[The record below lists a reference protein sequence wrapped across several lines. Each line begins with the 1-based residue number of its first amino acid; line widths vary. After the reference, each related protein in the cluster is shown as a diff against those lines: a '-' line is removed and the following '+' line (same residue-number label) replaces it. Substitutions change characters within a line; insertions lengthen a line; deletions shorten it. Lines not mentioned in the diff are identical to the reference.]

1 MKAKHADLSA
11 NQTIREAIQKIALRG
26 IVKSN
31 SNVVNNTEKITGYVA
46 KIHTD
51 GDLAGTVD
59 VQEFI
64 DWAFAVESDV
74 KQGYHE
80 GVFLSAIQNNNGL
93 LIVPKLYSEV
103 TIEMDPETKTEYVT
117 MFSHVDIIQ
126 LDSHDKIYIGV
137 KEREEFKPDDEEGP
151 DIQELAET
159 GVHAQ
164 TNYTK
169 DSIVTDVQGEDE
181 ANKVIQTIDSTKIE
195 TVVGDNKTS
204 SLIDQEQFSVVHNK
218 ATLALNNDNANV
230 AFDKGGMTID
240 SSESTLKMGGSSV
253 VVEDGTVYLGSKS
266 GTDDAVLGVELA
278 NILINMLD
286 FCSQIMTTT
295 MMGPQPPLNIAS
307 FISLKAQITAFK
319 SAHSGFLTRK
329 VQVQK

>member
-1 MKAKHADLSA
+1 MKTKHADLSS

-26 IVKSN
+26 VIKGDSDVIR
-31 SNVVNNTEKITGYVA
+31 NTEKITGYVA
-46 KIHTD
+46 KIHTE
-51 GDLAGTVD
+51 GDLAGTID
-59 VQEFI
+59 VQEYI
-64 DWAFAVESDV
+64 DWAFAVDEEN

-80 GVFLSAIQNNNGL
+80 GVYLSAIQNNNGMV
-93 LIVPKLYSEV
+93 IVPKLYSDV
-103 TIEMDPETKTEYVT
+103 TIEMDPESKTEYVT

-137 KEREEFKPDDEEGP
+137 KEREGFDPSSEEGP
-151 DIQELAET
+151 DIPELEET

-169 DSIVTDVQGEDE
+169 DNIITDVQGEDE
-181 ANKVIQTIDSTKIE
+181 ANKVVQTIDSTKIE
-195 TVVGDNKTS
+195 TIIGEDKTT
-204 SLIDQEQFSVVHNK
+204 SLMNQEQYSVVHDK
-218 ATLALNNDNANV
+218 SSLLLNDDGVNV
-230 AFDKGGMTID
+230 EFDKGGMSIN
-240 SSESTLKMGGSSV
+240 SSESTLAMGGSSV

-266 GTDDAVLGVELA
+266 GTDDAVLGSQLA
-278 NILINMLD
+278 DILCNILD